1 MPDVIALAGGV
12 GGAKLAFGLA
22 RLLPPDRLTVVVN
35 TGDDDAF
42 HGLHVSPDIDTVV
55 YTLAGK
61 ANRETGWGRQQDTF
75 AALDALS
82 ELGADKT
89 WFRLGDR
96 DLALHVRRTQLLRE
110 GHTLSEVTREI
121 CQRFG
126 VVHPIVPMSDN
137 AVRTVVETDQ
147 GVMAFQ
153 EYFVLHHSEPRV
165 HRLVFKGIERATP
178 SPWFEMAWQ
187 RADALVICPSNP
199 FLSIDPILA
208 IPGVREA
215 LASIQGVRI
224 AVSPIIGGKAV
235 RGPAAKLFEQL
246 GQGQADCIT
255 VARRYAGLCTHVVI
269 DRQDEALAPEISALG
284 VTPVVENT
292 LMQTD
297 DERVALARAVLAVC
311 EAGL

>member
-22 RLLPPDRLTVVVN
+22 RLLSPDHLTIVVN

-75 AALDALS
+75 VALDALS

-126 VVHPIVPMSDN
+126 VLHPIVPMSDN

-147 GVMAFQ
+147 GVLAFQ
-153 EYFVLHHSEPRV
+153 EYFVRHHSEPRV
-165 HRLVFKGIERATP
+165 RRLVFKGIEQATP

-215 LASIQGVRI
+215 LASIKGVRI

-235 RGPAAKLFEQL
+235 RGPAARLFEQL
-246 GQGQADCIT
+246 GQDRADSVG
-255 VARRYAGLCTHVVI
+255 VARRYAGLCTHLVI
-269 DRQDEALAPEISALG
+269 DRQDEALAPDISALG
-284 VTPVVENT
+284 VTPVLENT

-297 DERVALARAVLAVC
+297 DDRVALARAVLAVC

>member
-1 MPDVIALAGGV
+1 MPDVLALAGGV

-82 ELGADKT
+82 ELGAET

-96 DLALHVRRTQLLRE
+96 DLALHIRRTQLLRE

-126 VVHPIVPMSDN
+126 VEHAIVPMSDN
-137 AVRTVVETDQ
+137 AIRTVVETDR
-147 GVMAFQ
+147 GVMSFQ

-165 HRLVFKGIERATP
+165 RRLVFKGIERATP

-199 FLSIDPILA
+199 FLSVDPILS
-208 IPGVREA
+208 IPGVRNA
-215 LASIQGVRI
+215 LTSINGVRI

-246 GQGQADCIT
+246 GAGPADCVA
-255 VARRYAGLCTHVVI
+255 VARRYTGLCTHLVI
-269 DRQDEALAPEISALG
+269 DRVDQALAPQISALG
-284 VTPVVENT
+284 IKPVVENT
-292 LMQTD
+292 LMPTD
-297 DERVALARAVLAVC
+297 DERIGLARAVLAVC
-311 EAGL
+311 ETG

>member
-1 MPDVIALAGGV
+1 MPDVLALAGGV

-22 RLLPPDRLTVVVN
+22 SLLPPDRLTVVVN

-82 ELGADKT
+82 ELGAET

-96 DLALHVRRTQLLRE
+96 DLALHIRRTQLLRE
-110 GHTLSEVTREI
+110 GHTLSEVTRDV

-126 VVHPIVPMSDN
+126 VEHAIVPMSDN
-137 AVRTVVETDQ
+137 AIRTVVETDQ
-147 GVMAFQ
+147 GVMSFQ

-165 HRLVFKGIERATP
+165 RRLVFKGIERATP

-199 FLSIDPILA
+199 FLSVDPILS
-208 IPGVREA
+208 IPGARNA
-215 LASIQGVRI
+215 LASINGVRI

-246 GQGQADCIT
+246 GGGPADCVG
-255 VARRYAGLCTHVVI
+255 VARRYAGLCTHLVI
-269 DRQDEALAPEISALG
+269 DRVDQALAPQIAALG
-284 VTPVVENT
+284 IKPVVENT

-297 DERVALARAVLAVC
+297 DDRIELARAVLAVC
-311 EAGL
+311 ETG